1 MHDRRIVRLT
11 LLLAAAALL
20 LPVASYP
27 QAFNGSLSGI
37 VKDQS
42 GASIVSAEM
51 VLKNVATGVETR
63 RTSEQDGGYTFRNL
77 VPGNYELHVTFAGF
91 QPYRHTG
98 IEVLMRADVRLDV
111 TLTVGGQAET
121 VEVAAASALNYE
133 SGAKEDGIA
142 PQTLEQLPL
151 QFGSGPRVSASFVVL
166 MPGVT
171 TGGSSNPYDAR
182 INGGMTLGDEAVV
195 DGASMQQ
202 GYLSQSGMVSIGQDF
217 PYSPDMVSEVK
228 VVSSSYEPQ
237 YGASTSVA
245 RSLSTSRTTA

>member
-1 MHDRRIVRLT
+1 MYDRRVVRVT
-11 LLLAAAALL
+11 LLLAAALIM
-20 LPVASYP
+20 PVASYP
-27 QAFNGSLSGI
+27 QTFTGSLSGI

-42 GASIVSAEM
+42 GASVVNAEM

-63 RTSEQDGGYTFRNL
+63 RSSEADGGYAFRNV
-77 VPGNYELHVTFAGF
+77 VPGNYELRVTFAGF
-91 QPYRHTG
+91 QPYRRAG

-111 TLTVGGQAET
+111 TLAVGGQTET
-121 VEVAAASALNYE
+121 VEVAAASALNHE

-151 QFGSGPRVSASFVVL
+151 MFGSGPRVSASFVIL

-171 TGGSSNPYDAR
+171 TGGSNSPYDAR
-182 INGGMTLGDEAVV
+182 INGGMQTGDEAVL

-217 PYSPDMVSEVK
+217 PFSPDMVSEVN

-237 YGASTSVA
+237 YGASTSGQVIADFA
-245 RSLSTSRTTA
+245 RA